1 MIKIVKVKA
10 IKPVFV
16 GKWHHPGDEF
26 ECSKEVAKEKEK
38 LGKVKLLK
46 IPGAIKQENKK

>member
-26 ECSKEVAKEKEK
+26 ECSKEVAEEKEK
-38 LGKVKLLK
+38 LGKVKILRK
-46 IPGAIKQENKK
+46 PGITKQENKK